1 MFLPFSFFWR
11 MDPPG
16 KPMGL
21 SVSSLDYECGKEDT
35 CRIMGTF
42 LLGYF
47 IIVMVIMVFF
57 RASEWMSKKGKDKEL
72 STDSEKS
79 NTINKAVKDPT
90 CKWHSKFGILDPLR
104 KAPKHTRLSP
114 ETDSEV
120 ALVNAYLGRRRARI
134 LSQWDLHHQIP
145 NDNNSIALANE
156 DSVSQ
161 ASSWKESESEGR
173 PTLASLHQRKIALRQ
188 QNLGSCQIR
197 ERPCLHCKAQRT
209 REWLVRHFFQPE
221 QAPPGDGETFR
232 RGLVNAD

>member
-1 MFLPFSFFWR
+1 MSLPFSLFWS
-11 MDPPG
+11 MDPPR

-21 SVSSLDYECGKEDT
+21 SASSLDYECGKEDT

-47 IIVMVIMVFF
+47 IIMMVIMVFF
-57 RASEWMSKKGKDKEL
+57 RASEWMSKKGKNKEL

-79 NTINKAVKDPT
+79 NTINKAFRDPT
-90 CKWHSKFGILDPLR
+90 CKWHSKFGILDPQR
-104 KAPKHTRLSP
+104 KTPKHSQLSP

-120 ALVNAYLGRRRARI
+120 ALVNAYLGRRRARL
-134 LSQWDLHHQIP
+134 LSQWVLHQEIT

-173 PTLASLHQRKIALRQ
+173 PTPAGLRQRKIAMRQ

-197 ERPCLHCKAQRT
+197 ERPCLQCKAQRT

-221 QAPPGDGETFR
+221 QAPPGNGETFGR
-232 RGLVNAD
+232 ELVNVD

>member
-1 MFLPFSFFWR
+1 MFLNPENKNSGYV
-11 MDPPG
+11 P
-16 KPMGL
+16 
-21 SVSSLDYECGKEDT
+21 Y
-35 CRIMGTF
+35 GT
-42 LLGYF
+42 
-47 IIVMVIMVFF
+47 
-57 RASEWMSKKGKDKEL
+57 
-72 STDSEKS
+72 
-79 NTINKAVKDPT
+79 VKDPT

-221 QAPPGDGETFR
+221 QKRKSSCGNSIYEVLIVCRA
-232 RGLVNAD
+232 LY